1 MSYTN
6 TLYVCS
12 GNVDVTL
19 EKLEE
24 VGKILLEWF
33 SSNFLKTNADKCQF
47 ILCTDEPFSINM
59 DNEVIKTSN
68 DKKTVRS

>member
-6 TLYVCS
+6 TLYVRS

-33 SSNFLKTNADKCQF
+33 SNNFLKTNAGK
-47 ILCTDEPFSINM
+47 
-59 DNEVIKTSN
+59 VISF
-68 DKKTVRS
+68 